1 MKEGNWNMYK
11 VDYKDYPLI
20 RSWKQNLMKNQLL
33 SISV

>member
-1 MKEGNWNMYK
+1 MYK

-20 RSWKQNLMKNQLL
+20 RSWEQNLMKNQLL